1 MMGKG
6 ELYDDIFFVWKG
18 NSGAI
23 SANDGVFTEIVDFQI
38 PRGYAVRVRKVLCE
52 LQLNTEQS
60 DQTQWRV
67 LNALVL
73 DPDDETSTQIPTFVI
88 DHDVCADF
96 AFEMV
101 RLEEDTTP
109 NGISGIIHERLEIN
123 FPEELDVV
131 SIRNARVNMIASGL
145 ATGGSDQPQVRTTI
159 YFTYEKV
166 SSSLY
171 EKLLGIK

>member
-1 MMGKG
+1 MGKS

-23 SANDGVFTEIVDFQI
+23 SSNDGIFTEIVDFQI
-38 PRGYAVRVRKVLCE
+38 PRGYAIRVRKVIVDF
-52 LQLNTEQS
+52 QINA
-60 DQTQWRV
+60 DQADQEYFRMLT
-67 LNALVL
+67 ALVL
-73 DPDDETSTQIPTFVI
+73 DPDDETSTQIPTFTI

-96 AFEMV
+96 AFEFF
-101 RLEEDTTP
+101 RIEEDTTP
-109 NGISGIIHERLEIN
+109 NGISGLTSRRTEIV

-131 SIRNARVNMIASGL
+131 SIRNARVNTIV
-145 ATGGSDQPQVRTTI
+145 GGMAVGGDNEAQTRMTI

-166 SSSLY
+166 STSLY

>member
-1 MMGKG
+1 MGGK
-6 ELYDDIFFVWKG
+6 ELYDDIYFVWKG

-23 SANDGVFTEIVDFQI
+23 SANDGIFTEIVDFQI
-38 PRGYAVRVRKVLCE
+38 PRGYAVRIRKILCE
-52 LQLNTEQS
+52 LQVNTEQA
-60 DQTQWRV
+60 DQEQFRV
-67 LNALVL
+67 LSAFVL
-73 DPDDETSTQIPTFVI
+73 DPDDETSTQIPTFTI

-96 AFEMV
+96 AFEFW
-101 RLEEDTTP
+101 RIEEDTTP
-109 NGISGIIHERLEIN
+109 NGISGMTFKRFEIE
-123 FPEELDVV
+123 FPEELDVI
-131 SIRNARVNMIASGL
+131 SIRNARVNMIAAGL